1 MEPFDLNT
9 LVEYGFPNPDY
20 FNFDDGS
27 LTYGNYGGKNYSAGE
42 FGGTITGTPEDPPPV
57 DAYDQEF
64 YEHDLVAQTSSD
76 PEVLLQSHVD
86 VVQDVARLLANAFS
100 ALVADLAFA

>member
-1 MEPFDLNT
+1 MEPFDLDK
-9 LVEYGFPNPDY
+9 YGFPNPDY
-20 FNFDDGS
+20 FNFNDDGS
-27 LTYGNYGGKNYSAGE
+27 LTYGNYGGQNYSAGE
-42 FGGTITGTPEDPPPV
+42 FGGTITGTPADPPPV

-86 VVQDVARLLANAFS
+86 VVQDVAGLLANAFS
-100 ALVADLAFA
+100 ALVADLV

>member
-27 LTYGNYGGKNYSAGE
+27 LTYASYGGKNYSAGE
-42 FGGTITGTPEDPPPV
+42 FGGTITGTPGDPPPV

-64 YEHDLVAQTSSD
+64 YEHDLVAQTSFVIAVRD
-76 PEVLLQSHVD
+76 ERGEALLQ
-86 VVQDVARLLANAFS
+86 VQ
-100 ALVADLAFA
+100 ALVQVREH